1 MCRRLRSD
9 VNDATAERKRAR
21 DSDSSDEAP
30 HPPSFPGLR
39 VVSREPLCAETPLS
53 HLDTWITPTERFFV
67 RSHLPIPTVD
77 PNTWRLV
84 VDGEVDRRLEVSFD
98 ELRRE
103 RTRTVVTT
111 MECAGNGRSSV
122 YPPAEGVRW
131 TQGALGT
138 ARWTGVSLWDIVA
151 KSGVRPAAIE
161 AVFEG
166 ADHGREPDLPEELT
180 YAMSVPVVKAEHPDT
195 LLAFE
200 MNGEPLTAAHGAP
213 VRAIVPGWYGM
224 ASVKW
229 ISRVSLIDHS
239 FKGYYRTQPYTF
251 IHEGD
256 DPNVLRKLVTSL
268 QVKSVITA
276 PEQGATV
283 PTGTVVVRGAAW
295 SGSAA
300 IARVEVV
307 VGIPQDAGGSGEWQT
322 ATLVG
327 PRTPHAWVRWEL
339 ALELPRPGYFVLRS
353 RATDERGDAQPLR
366 AEWNFRG
373 VANNSMH
380 AIPLI
385 VR

>member
-1 MCRRLRSD
+1 M
-9 VNDATAERKRAR
+9 NDATAERDRTV
-21 DSDSSDEAP
+21 EAS
-30 HPPSFPGLR
+30 PPNGATRPRPFPGLR
-39 VVSREPLCAETPLS
+39 VVTREPLCAETPLS
-53 HLDTWITPTERFFV
+53 DLDTWITPTERFFV
-67 RSHLPIPTVD
+67 RSHLPIPTID

-84 VDGEVDRRLEVSFD
+84 IEGEIDRRLEIGFE

-122 YPPAEGVRW
+122 YPPAEGLRW

-138 ARWTGVSLWDIVA
+138 ARWTGISLWDLLT
-151 KSGVRPAAIE
+151 KSGVRPTAIE

-166 ADHGREPDLPEELT
+166 ADHGREPDVPEELT
-180 YAMSVPVVKAEHPDT
+180 YAMSVPIVKAEHPDT

-200 MNGEPLTAAHGAP
+200 MNGEPLTSAHGAP
-213 VRAIVPGWYGM
+213 VRVVVPGWYGM

-229 ISRVSLIDHS
+229 VTRITLIDHL
-239 FKGYYRTQPYTF
+239 FRGYYRTHPYTF

-256 DPNVLRKLVTSL
+256 DPTVVRKPVTSL

-276 PEQGATV
+276 PEQGTTV
-283 PTGTVVVRGAAW
+283 PPGIVVVRGAAW
-295 SGSAA
+295 SGSAP

-307 VGIPQDAGGSGEWQT
+307 VGVPEDSGGNGSWRT
-322 ATLVG
+322 ATIVG
-327 PRTPHAWVRWEL
+327 PRAPHAWVRWEL
-339 ALELPRPGYFVLRS
+339 PLEFPRPGHFVLRS
-353 RATDERGDAQPLR
+353 RATDERGETQPLR

-380 AIPLI
+380 AVPLI
-385 VR
+385 VRAPP